1 MFHHPGR
8 RNATWRRAH
17 STKGCSR
24 KARRSARRV
33 CVRSAARLPI
43 RNFIGS
49 ASTALLGTNLYG
61 AGDSAVNRRRYR
73 KAKAMTGNILVC
85 PDAAARNVIELRPK
99 EKTAPGEDIPG
110 PLSNWV
116 LARHETLA
124 RRFRQDR

>member
-49 ASTALLGTNLYG
+49 ASTALLGTNLSVLEILLLFVV
-61 AGDSAVNRRRYR
+61 ATERRRR
-73 KAKAMTGNILVC
+73 WAMTGNILVC
-85 PDAAARNVIELRPK
+85 PDAAACNVIALPTQGK
-99 EKTAPGEDIPG
+99 NSATGGHPGATFQLGLG
-110 PLSNWV
+110 P
-116 LARHETLA
+116 ARNA
-124 RRFRQDR
+124 